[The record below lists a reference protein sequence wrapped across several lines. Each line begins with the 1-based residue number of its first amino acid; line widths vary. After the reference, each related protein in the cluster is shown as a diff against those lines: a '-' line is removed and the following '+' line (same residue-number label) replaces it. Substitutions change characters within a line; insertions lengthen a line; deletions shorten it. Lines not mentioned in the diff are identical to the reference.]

1 MAQQVKNPTRIQE
14 DVGLIPGLAP
24 WVKGS
29 SVAVSCGTARIL
41 CCCGCDGGWQLQL

>member
-29 SVAVSCGTARIL
+29 SVAVSCGMGRRCSSDPVL
-41 CCCGCDGGWQLQL
+41 LWL